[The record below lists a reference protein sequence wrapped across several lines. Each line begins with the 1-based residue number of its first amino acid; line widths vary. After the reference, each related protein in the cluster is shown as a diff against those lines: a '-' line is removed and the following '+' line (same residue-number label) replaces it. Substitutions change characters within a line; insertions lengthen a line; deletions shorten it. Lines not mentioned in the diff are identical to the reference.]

1 MAERGR
7 LYLILADEDL
17 ISLVEAADA
26 EAFATLYDRHSRAA
40 FSLAYRMMGERQASE
55 DLAQDAFLTVWR
67 GATLAGERSL
77 CGDVEDRA
85 ARPGQGGPQHPP
97 ARAAEDTGAGVL
109 FRLHGRGDIRPS
121 RPASRNGQG
130 QDAFGSEK
138 DQGLLQVKR
147 RGGAE
152 MSEMNNERFE
162 DLKDAYVL
170 GALPEEER
178 LSFEDYLA
186 AHPERQAEVDELGAV
201 AGLLAFSAP
210 EQEPSP
216 ELRSRVME
224 MIEAEPRR
232 VGGHSTF
239 ARVGDF
245 LSVRSL
251 ALGAAALLVIGLLSW
266 NLALEGQVEDLQG
279 QVEDAQ
285 SQVQNLQGQVA
296 DGQAQQTRTIEL
308 KGAWAEQ
315 GATAEVAS
323 MQKNE
328 IILVARNMP
337 SVPEGR
343 TCQIWV
349 ISDDVPKPSGLFQ
362 PDGNGTAT
370 PITNSITKA
379 DVIAVTVEPAGGSEQ
394 PTSDPVLLAEL

>member
-1 MAERGR
+1 
-7 LYLILADEDL
+7 
-17 ISLVEAADA
+17 
-26 EAFATLYDRHSRAA
+26 
-40 FSLAYRMMGERQASE
+40 
-55 DLAQDAFLTVWR
+55 
-67 GATLAGERSL
+67 
-77 CGDVEDRA
+77 
-85 ARPGQGGPQHPP
+85 
-97 ARAAEDTGAGVL
+97 
-109 FRLHGRGDIRPS
+109 
-121 RPASRNGQG
+121 
-130 QDAFGSEK
+130 
-138 DQGLLQVKR
+138 
-147 RGGAE
+147 

-170 GALPEEER
+170 GALSEEER

-186 AHPERQAEVDELGAV
+186 AHPERQAEVDELGAL
-201 AGLLAFSAP
+201 AGLLAFSPP

-224 MIEAEPRR
+224 VVEAEAEPRR
-232 VGGHSTF
+232 IRGRSTF
-239 ARVGDF
+239 ARAGDF
-245 LSVRSL
+245 LSVRNL

-266 NLALEGQVEDLQG
+266 NVMLQDQVQDLQG
-279 QVEDAQ
+279 QVENA
-285 SQVQNLQGQVA
+285 QGQVQDLQGELEDA
-296 DGQAQQTRTIEL
+296 QAQQSQTIKLE
-308 KGAWAEQ
+308 GSWAEQ

-323 MQKNE
+323 MQKNQ

-337 SVPEGR
+337 SVPEDK

-349 ISDDVPKPSGLFQ
+349 IKGDVPKPSGLFQ